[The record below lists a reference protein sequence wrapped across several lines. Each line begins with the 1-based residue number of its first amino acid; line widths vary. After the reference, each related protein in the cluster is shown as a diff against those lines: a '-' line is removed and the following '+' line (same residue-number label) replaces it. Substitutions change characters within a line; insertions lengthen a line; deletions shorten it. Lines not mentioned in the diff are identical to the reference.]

1 MISLI
6 NFMPCSLFAQASF
19 DYSYSKS
26 GNPPGPAF
34 WICWTIVMVL
44 MIASWWK
51 MFTKAGQ
58 PGWAAIIPI
67 LNLYFFC
74 KVAGRPGWWLILMF
88 IPLVNFIIII
98 ILCID
103 VAKAFG
109 KGVGFALGLVFL
121 PFIFYPILA
130 FGSAQYQG
138 PARPA

>member
-6 NFMPCSLFAQASF
+6 NVVPFLFLAQETPEYQTPQVS
-19 DYSYSKS
+19 
-26 GNPPGPAF
+26 PVI
-34 WICWTIVMVL
+34 WICYSVVL
-44 MIASWWK
+44 ILVIASWWK

-74 KVAGRPGWWLILMF
+74 KVAGRPGWWLILML

-98 ILCID
+98 ILCLDI
-103 VAKAFG
+103 AKAFG
-109 KGVGFALGLVFL
+109 KGVGFGIGLIFL

-138 PARPA
+138 GAPAVPV

>member
-6 NFMPCSLFAQASF
+6 NFLPCSFFAQASF
-19 DYSYSKS
+19 DYSYSRL

-34 WICWTIVMVL
+34 WSCWTIVMVL

-88 IPLVNFIIII
+88 IPVVNFIIII

-103 VAKAFG
+103 IAKAFG

-138 PARPA
+138 TARPA

>member
-6 NFMPCSLFAQASF
+6 NFVPCSFFAQASF
-19 DYSYSKS
+19 DSSYSTS
-26 GNPPGPAF
+26 GKPPGPAF
-34 WICWTIVMVL
+34 WMCWTFVMIL

-98 ILCID
+98 ILCIE
-103 VAKAFG
+103 VARAFG
-109 KGVGFALGLVFL
+109 KGTGFGIGLIFL

-138 PARPA
+138 PAAPA